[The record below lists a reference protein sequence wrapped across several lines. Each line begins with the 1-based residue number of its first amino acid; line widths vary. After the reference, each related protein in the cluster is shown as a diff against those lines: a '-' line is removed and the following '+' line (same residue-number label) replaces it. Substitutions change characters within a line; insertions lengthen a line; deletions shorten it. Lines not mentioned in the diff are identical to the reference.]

1 MNRNSNFNINSGKP
15 DIILNESVEE
25 GNNNNNNN
33 NNNYGN
39 ENNGQKTKKRQKETG
54 CECFI
59 I

>member
-1 MNRNSNFNINSGKP
+1 MSGKP
-15 DIILNESVEE
+15 DIILNESVDE
-25 GNNNNNNN
+25 GNNNN

>member
-1 MNRNSNFNINSGKP
+1 MNMKNNSNFNNDSGKP

-25 GNNNNNNN
+25 GNSNN